1 VFSAV
6 RARFHSPKR
15 ILPLC
20 GFDKLPRCNSPKL
33 RAAARHPLSPS
44 VLRRSEQLV
53 RVLSMKL
60 AAFGCS
66 LRIALALAVS
76 LIALSRAPAWS
87 QAKIDYKVVPILQ
100 PMKDNAPTPDFNLA
114 TPDGKKL
121 SLKDFRGKVVLLNF
135 WASWCVPCREEM
147 PAMEKLYQEYKQK
160 NFVVLAVAVK
170 DRKQDAIDFVKELKL
185 TYPIAL
191 DPEAQVGTLYG
202 AWGLPATYL
211 IGPKGEGLARGWGP
225 ADWYNQASRKL
236 IQDLVDGKR

>member
-1 VFSAV
+1 MKV
-6 RARFHSPKR
+6 RS
-15 ILPLC
+15 I
-20 GFDKLPRCNSPKL
+20 RCL
-33 RAAARHPLSPS
+33 FFLTALFAS
-44 VLRRSEQLV
+44 V
-53 RVLSMKL
+53 
-60 AAFGCS
+60 G
-66 LRIALALAVS
+66 
-76 LIALSRAPAWS
+76 ALSQAPSWS
-87 QAKIDYKVVPILQ
+87 QSKIDYKVVPILQ
-100 PMKDNAPTPDFNLA
+100 PMKDSAPTPDFSLI
-114 TPDGKKL
+114 TPEGKKL

-147 PAMEKLYQEYKQK
+147 PAMEKLYQDYRQK

-185 TYPIAL
+185 SYPIAL

-225 ADWYNQASRKL
+225 ADWYSPASRKL

>member
-1 VFSAV
+1 MHMKT
-6 RARFHSPKR
+6 RL
-15 ILPLC
+15 IL
-20 GFDKLPRCNSPKL
+20 R
-33 RAAARHPLSPS
+33 
-44 VLRRSEQLV
+44 VTLV
-53 RVLSMKL
+53 
-60 AAFGCS
+60 AFTACLLTPG
-66 LRIALALAVS
+66 IDPV
-76 LIALSRAPAWS
+76 WS
-87 QAKIDYKVVPILQ
+87 QSKVDYKAVPILQ
-100 PMKDNAPTPDFNLA
+100 PMKDVAPTPDFSLS
-114 TPDGKKL
+114 TPDGKKI

-170 DRKQDAIDFVKELKL
+170 DRKQDAVDFVKELKL

-191 DPEAQVGTLYG
+191 DPNAQVGNVYG

-225 ADWYNQASRKL
+225 ADWYNQPVRKL